1 MKDPVTIGR
10 HYVPSE
16 GRDGFSMI
24 NAAATMSS
32 AHLVFYYQVPFWFPV
47 SRKQKSHRSISVRTN
62 DSVEF
67 SQRESGSN
75 TPGIQKRHWE
85 REMLLLHETLE
96 VGGEPKRNFFF
107 LLHFFLKLV
116 LLNHNCTSCYCR
128 KVNMSENVKD
138 KMFVGKIT
146 DAWW

>member
-24 NAAATMSS
+24 NVAAIMSS
-32 AHLVFYYQVPFWFPV
+32 AHLVFCYQVPFWFPI
-47 SRKQKSHRSISVRTN
+47 SRKQKSRRSISVRTN
-62 DSVEF
+62 HSVEF

-96 VGGEPKRNFFF
+96 VGDEPKKIFFF
-107 LLHFFLKLV
+107 PFTIFP
-116 LLNHNCTSCYCR
+116 
-128 KVNMSENVKD
+128 KVGS
-138 KMFVGKIT
+138 T
-146 DAWW
+146 QT